1 MNEWKEVRLGEL
13 AEVQTGPF
21 GSQLH
26 AADYVIVGTP
36 SIMPTNIGARLNVT
50 RDKLMLV
57 SDEDIKRLNKY
68 TVKETDIVYSRRGDV
83 EKCAYITKN
92 ENGWLCGTGCLRI
105 RFTSPSLNPKF
116 CGYYLSTNE
125 IKSWLLNNAVGSTMP
140 NLNSTILAQVPLM
153 FPPLPE
159 QQAIAE
165 VLSSL
170 DDKIDL
176 LHRNN
181 KTLEEMAETLFRQWF
196 VEGNKEV
203 SNLHKLGDFIKVES
217 GYSYR
222 SVDLNPSST
231 ALVTLKNFNRN
242 GGFRLDG
249 FKEYSGRYKLE
260 QVVTMGD
267 LVVAHT
273 DITQEADVLGNPAIV
288 IDDGRYDKLVISTDL
303 VKVIST
309 SFLSKPY
316 LYYLMRQADFKH
328 YCLGASNGTT
338 VMHLSK
344 KALPEYEF
352 YLPEEQMVKK
362 FTSIVEPLFEKI
374 GKNIKQI
381 NQLQNS
387 RDTLLPKLMSGQIR
401 VKI

>member
-1 MNEWKEVRLGEL
+1 MDRWSSFQLSELALVKGRVGWKGYKTSDLRESGPIVFSGTEVKSQFHMNLKDVKHLTQEKFEESPEIILKDKDLLVSTRGTLGEIGFYRC
-13 AEVQTGPF
+13 EFGPATINP
-21 GSQLH
+21 SLVILS
-26 AADYVIVGTP
+26 DYKGVP
-36 SIMPTNIGARLNVT
+36 EFLYYF
-50 RDKLMLV
+50 LV
-57 SDEDIKRLNKY
+57 S
-68 TVKETDIVYSRRGDV
+68 
-83 EKCAYITKN
+83 
-92 ENGWLCGTGCLRI
+92 
-105 RFTSPSLNPKF
+105 SL
-116 CGYYLSTNE
+116 GQEALMS
-125 IKSWLLNNAVGSTMP
+125 ISSGST
-140 NLNSTILAQVPLM
+140 VPAIYQADLKKIEIPH
-153 FPPLPE
+153 PPLPE

-344 KALPEYEF
+344 KALPEYDF

-374 GKNIKQI
+374 GENIKQI

-387 RDTLLPKLMSGQIR
+387 RDTLLPKLMSGQVR
-401 VKI
+401 VDKSA